1 MVRSKG
7 IQATSSYLSSCTCRD
22 KQMTFGRTTHVFF
35 QEVFKRSRVFITP
48 IIRPSMA
55 PVWMARLSTTL
66 ASPLP
71 VIIPELQP
79 PVQILDPPVQI
90 LHPPVQIPV
99 PPVQIP
105 VPPMQIPD
113 PPVQLF
119 LPDPPQPPV
128 QIILPDPP
136 VQLPP
141 VVDTLEPNLK
151 HDSSID
157 HIMLSIFGDIT

>member
-7 IQATSSYLSSCTCRD
+7 IQVTSFYLSSCTCRD
-22 KQMTFGRTTHVFF
+22 KQMTIGRTARVFF
-35 QEVFKRSRVFITP
+35 QEFSKRSRVFITP
-48 IIRPSMA
+48 IIRPSLA

-66 ASPLP
+66 ASPPP

-79 PVQILDPPVQI
+79 PVQIL
-90 LHPPVQIPV
+90 H

-136 VQLPP
+136 V
-141 VVDTLEPNLK
+141 
-151 HDSSID
+151 
-157 HIMLSIFGDIT
+157 